1 MVVVGGPMREKAI
14 EILNLLKML
23 NAEDIKKLENE
34 LKKERLLE
42 K

>member
-1 MVVVGGPMREKAI
+1 MREKAI

-23 NAEDIKKLENE
+23 NVEEIKKLENE

>member
-1 MVVVGGPMREKAI
+1 MREKAI

-23 NAEDIKKLENE
+23 NEEYIKILKNE

>member
-1 MVVVGGPMREKAI
+1 MREKAI

-23 NAEDIKKLENE
+23 NEEDIKKLENE

>member
-1 MVVVGGPMREKAI
+1 MNVVGGPMREKAI

-23 NAEDIKKLENE
+23 NVEDIKKLENE

>member
-1 MVVVGGPMREKAI
+1 MREKAI

-23 NAEDIKKLENE
+23 NEEDIKILKNE

>member
-1 MVVVGGPMREKAI
+1 MREKAI
-14 EILNLLKML
+14 DILNLLKML
-23 NAEDIKKLENE
+23 NEEDIKILKNE

>member
-1 MVVVGGPMREKAI
+1 MREKAI

-23 NAEDIKKLENE
+23 NVEDIKKLENE